1 MNSRAFVLLL
11 GAAACLRAAER
22 IDVAVERL
30 ADGRFNRIDPQTVLA
45 SGDRV
50 RFRFNSSVAG
60 WLSVY
65 YAGSGG
71 QADWLLPS
79 RLVTKDTPFLVPA
92 EPASYTIE
100 GPPGLDVL
108 YWIVSPKQVPL
119 ESLVPSGARRQV
131 PHTLVPRCR
140 SGKEPEAAALAC
152 LDDRAGPVRLRA
164 RELKIDSGSS
174 GTGIQPADRNIGV
187 IVYEFRLAHR

>member
-1 MNSRAFVLLL
+1 MITSAVV
-11 GAAACLRAAER
+11 LRAGATMAKSQPPAHL
-22 IDVAVERL
+22 VA
-30 ADGRFNRIDPQTVLA
+30 PQTVLA

-140 SGKEPEAAALAC
+140 GGKEPEAAALAC

-164 RELKIDSGSS
+164 RELRSILGRVSPSA
-174 GTGIQPADRNIGV
+174 QR
-187 IVYEFRLAHR
+187 EFQYRLP